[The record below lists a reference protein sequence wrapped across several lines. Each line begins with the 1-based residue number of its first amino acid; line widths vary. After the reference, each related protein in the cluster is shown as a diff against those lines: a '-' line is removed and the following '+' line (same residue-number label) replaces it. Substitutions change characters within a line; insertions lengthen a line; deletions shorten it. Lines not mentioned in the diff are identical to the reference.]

1 MKIKLLLGVL
11 CVILLQGCYS
21 FTGAS
26 LPAHIKTVAIPLAD
40 DMSGFGQSEV
50 RQRMTDR
57 LTEEFIREGS
67 LQVTNRSRADALVE
81 VTITSIADE
90 NVGVRAG
97 EQLTTKRVTIS
108 TRVVYRDQKQQK
120 DFWERT
126 FSKSSDYPIEQTQ
139 SGLRNALQNAEDQ
152 LADEILIAVIS
163 NW

>member
-1 MKIKLLLGVL
+1 MKIKLILGLVCLLVM
-11 CVILLQGCYS
+11 QGCYS

-26 LPAHIKTVAIPLAD
+26 LPAHIKTVSIPLAD
-40 DMSGFGQSEV
+40 DISGFGQSDV
-50 RQRMTDR
+50 RQRITDR

-81 VTITSIADE
+81 VTITSISDE
-90 NVGVRAG
+90 NVGVQAN

-120 DFWERT
+120 DFWERQ

-139 SGLRNALQNAEDQ
+139 SGLRTALQNAEEQ